1 MEKDFVL
8 VVDDD
13 QAVRT
18 MLCKIM
24 TGNDFEVAQAE
35 NGEDALKLVSE
46 NEFDLVLLDINM
58 HGMSGFEVINEIRSQ
73 GKNVPIMVVSGR
85 KADYDTLYGL
95 DIGAD
100 EYITKPFNPVTLGAK
115 AKALVRR
122 SKSSVSGGDPIMKV
136 GPFTYDTQ
144 TLRFYKND
152 EEIPLSAKENAMIKL
167 FIYNEDSVF
176 SKDMIY
182 SMIWGETIIDE
193 NAIMVY
199 INRLRQKIEDD
210 PSDPKYIQ
218 TVRGLGYRFTVK

>member
-1 MEKDFVL
+1 MAKDLVL

-13 QAVRT
+13 EAVRT
-18 MLCKIM
+18 MLYKIM
-24 TGNDFEVAQAE
+24 ISNDFDVDQAASGAE
-35 NGEDALKLVSE
+35 ALQMVEEKDY
-46 NEFDLVLLDINM
+46 DLMLLDINM
-58 HGMSGFEVINEIRSQ
+58 HGIDGFEVINTIRGQ
-73 GKNVPIMVVSGR
+73 GKNLPIIVVSGR

-122 SKSSVSGGDPIMKV
+122 SRSFVSEKETVIV
-136 GPFTYDTQ
+136 AGPFSYDTQ
-144 TLRFYKND
+144 TLRFYKNG

-167 FIYNEDSVF
+167 FIDNDNRIF
-176 SKDMIY
+176 SKDTIY

-199 INRLRQKIEDD
+199 VNRLRQKIEDD
-210 PSDPKYIQ
+210 PSDPQYLQ
-218 TVRGLGYRFTVK
+218 TVRGLGYRFKAK

>member
-18 MLCKIM
+18 MLCNIM

-167 FIYNEDSVF
+167 FIDNEDSVF

>member
-35 NGEDALKLVSE
+35 NGEEALKFVSE

-122 SKSSVSGGDPIMKV
+122 SKSSVSGGDSIMKV

-144 TLRFYKND
+144 TLRFYKHD

-167 FIYNEDSVF
+167 FIDNEDSVF

>member
-167 FIYNEDSVF
+167 FIDNEDSVF

>member
-35 NGEDALKLVSE
+35 NGEEALKLVSE

-167 FIYNEDSVF
+167 FIDNEDSVF